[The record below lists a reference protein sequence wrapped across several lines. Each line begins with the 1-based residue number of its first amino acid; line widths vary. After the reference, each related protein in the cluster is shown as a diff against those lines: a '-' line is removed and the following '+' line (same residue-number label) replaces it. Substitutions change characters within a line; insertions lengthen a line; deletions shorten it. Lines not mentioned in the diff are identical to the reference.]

1 MTFAEYNT
9 DDNFRGDSNAMELV
23 RLGKEE
29 GKTKEE
35 ILASLSPL
43 WAEDKKGNVK
53 KAISY
58 HFPETEKPKEEQKAP
73 EPKAKVEATQN
84 AAKAVVQKQKDIKQS
99 DKNYLDQTNAIADD
113 VQETETKKAKES
125 EDERYNA
132 TLDSMERLGKSFR
145 KIDDHF
151 LEQLP
156 RSVFAHY
163 KSGDFG
169 EVGSKEAKQRL
180 AGFIISQFGSSLKT
194 LSNGLMQMG
203 GRSPLFADTTSDWE
217 KFQQTNLGK
226 GMENRWR
233 KYEAETQGAIDLLQ
247 KEGMDELDIR
257 NGIAK
262 IATNN
267 RLQTA
272 FNMMNENQ
280 KAYLI
285 QLTEEIGDKIGS
297 FDNEKLVNF
306 MIGAAISDT
315 GLEWQEAAGIA
326 ITKFGKDFADGK
338 FDDKLNDLKEGLGD
352 TTDVTAGVGGAIVD
366 ALTSGGKSEKPDLP
380 KPESKPFGKTYEG
393 DTSREGTFWGGKLD
407 DKTMKKY
414 SELQSK
420 KPEGITT
427 DLMSDEEIKAFLDAN
442 PDMKGGDVLKKSG
455 INDKITQQ
463 AKELK
468 KAVDQAEKDYKA
480 TKDFETYK
488 ARVNELNDYFTEL
501 EEITRKFGYANFLLN
516 YEGIHKAAKKVNKK
530 Q

>member
-113 VQETETKKAKES
+113 VQETETKKAKAS
-125 EDERYNA
+125 EDDRYNA

-169 EVGSKEAKQRL
+169 KVGSKEAKQRL

-233 KYEAETQGAIDLLQ
+233 KYEAETQGAIDLLKKQ
-247 KEGMDELDIR
+247 HTDEQDIK

-272 FNMMNENQ
+272 FNMMNEKQ

-285 QLTEEIGDKIGS
+285 NLTEEIGDKIGS

-326 ITKFGKDFADGK
+326 VTKFGKDFADGK
-338 FDDKLNDLKEGLGD
+338 FDDKLNDLKEGLGN
-352 TTDVTAGVGGAIVD
+352 TTDVTAGVGSAIVD
-366 ALTSGGKSEKPDLP
+366 ALTNGGKTEKPDLP

-420 KPEGITT
+420 KPEGIAT

-480 TKDFETYK
+480 TKDFEAYK